1 MIRPVVNAL
10 TVCLFLFTVTRL
22 KKATETA
29 PPQLTKRRS
38 PFLRLAP
45 CLAAPLLLTALPPSP
60 SRHQQQKWQRMRRA
74 PEKRQKWA
82 AESDLKSIAPTQFR
96 LPITAALATCSSRR
110 ASGG

>member
-1 MIRPVVNAL
+1 
-10 TVCLFLFTVTRL
+10 
-22 KKATETA
+22 
-29 PPQLTKRRS
+29 
-38 PFLRLAP
+38 
-45 CLAAPLLLTALPPSP
+45 
-60 SRHQQQKWQRMRRA
+60 MRRA